1 MSEDVTREVDQLL
14 KDREKY
20 ESWLERLKSSKDAT
34 ASQQAFDRVRQDY
47 QQRLDEVVGKLRA
60 HCDTIRARLEEAERK
75 VADVDKER
83 EARAEKLEE
92 ARLRHAVGEYGD
104 GGEWKDLE
112 GRLLASLRESE
123 KELELARVDI
133 AQLQETLA
141 SVEGAGAPPKPKT
154 PAKAEPPKAE
164 PETKAEAPSGAARA
178 PEAKAEPDA
187 PAKTPTPPAARTA
200 KPPPT
205 PPPSPR
211 QAPAEPGAAEA
222 PVEPELEDE
231 GYLSLEELVL
241 EDKSPEEAVI
251 RPQGHQEAGVG
262 REEKAAE
269 GEGGA
274 VGDELAFL
282 ESLSLGGGEES
293 ESFSFLE
300 RHGSGTPQTIICPH
314 CSAAND
320 PAEWYCTE
328 CGEELPAE

>member
-1 MSEDVTREVDQLL
+1 MSEDVTREVDELL

-60 HCDTIRARLEEAERK
+60 HSDTIRAKLKEAERK
-75 VADVDKER
+75 VTDVDKER
-83 EARAEKLEE
+83 EAKSEKLEE
-92 ARLRHAVGEYGD
+92 ARLRHAVGEYRE

-112 GRLLASLRESE
+112 GQLLSSLRESE
-123 KELELARVDI
+123 KELEAARADI
-133 AQLQETLA
+133 AQLQEILA
-141 SVEGAGAPPKPKT
+141 SVQGAGAPAKPET
-154 PAKAEPPKAE
+154 PAKAEPEPKAKAPPVAPAKPPE
-164 PETKAEAPSGAARA
+164 PAA
-178 PEAKAEPDA
+178 EAKA
-187 PAKTPTPPAARTA
+187 A

-205 PPPSPR
+205 PPPPAR
-211 QAPAEPGAAEA
+211 QKPAEPKAAEA
-222 PVEPELEDE
+222 AAEPELAEE

-251 RPQGHQEAGVG
+251 RPKGGEQAGVG
-262 REEKAAE
+262 GEEKAGEEAPE

-282 ESLSLGGGEES
+282 ESLSLGGSEES

>member
-60 HCDTIRARLEEAERK
+60 HSDTIRAKLKEAERK
-75 VADVDKER
+75 VADVEKER
-83 EARAEKLEE
+83 EARSEKLEE
-92 ARLRHAVGEYGD
+92 ARLRHAVGEYSD
-104 GGEWKDLE
+104 GGEWADLE
-112 GRLLASLRESE
+112 GRLLTALRESE
-123 KELELARVDI
+123 KELEAARTDI
-133 AQLQETLA
+133 THLQDILE
-141 SVEGAGAPPKPKT
+141 SVQGAGAPPKPE
-154 PAKAEPPKAE
+154 APPKAKPE
-164 PETKAEAPSGAARA
+164 PRAEAPSKAAPAPGANAPPVAPARPPQPPA
-178 PEAKAEPDA
+178 EAKE
-187 PAKTPTPPAARTA
+187 A

-205 PPPSPR
+205 PPPPAR
-211 QAPAEPGAAEA
+211 QKPAAPKAAEAPAEPELAE
-222 PVEPELEDE
+222 E

-251 RPQGHQEAGVG
+251 RPKGGQQAGVG
-262 REEKAAE
+262 EEGKAAEAAPE

-282 ESLSLGGGEES
+282 ESLSLGGSEES